1 MRTCLLLF
9 ERCCM
14 KLKSTLLS
22 LAVAVA
28 FTMPIDAAQYTVPDG
43 QPPVPGA
50 DASIPDTAY
59 QNYRYGEALNA
70 NASAIILARKH
81 IYEMLD
87 KQVEENKRSVEQ
99 AERWK
104 KAHDKSMDIS
114 SHESTVILLH
124 EGDHRAKMTVP
135 IVVTGSFYKDAHQKN
150 EVSSF
155 AVESSVIAGLVS
167 SSESFV
173 DDAVYKSA
181 KQKGTFNYPGITKGN
196 WSITDKYLSENTP
209 LMMAAVTFDKQPNHN
224 YVAVLGQINHPIT
237 TKVERTMA
245 NFVIPSLQP
254 IDDVDRTS
262 DAVTWGNVTYRL
274 PKGMQLQS
282 EMKEG
287 PHAEGRVYEGSDMR
301 LVVTRGPIQRK
312 DHPMVAYPKRVFNDI
327 IYRSSKLL
335 LQNVPIQSA
344 MVLNNGVPTYIMDQY
359 NPGKLSR
366 ILHLIQD
373 DEYSYVMV
381 LSYKDGKTKY
391 NHLKLRNM
399 MEYLEF
405 KNANQLRSKIEK
417 KTKK

>member
-1 MRTCLLLF
+1 
-9 ERCCM
+9 M
-14 KLKSTLLS
+14 KLKSILLS
-22 LAVAVA
+22 LAVTVA
-28 FTMPIDAAQYTVPDG
+28 FTMPIDAAQYTVPEG

-50 DASIPDTAY
+50 DSSIPDTAY

-87 KQVEENKRSVEQ
+87 KQVEENKRSVEN

-104 KAHDKSMDIS
+104 KSHDTYMDIS

-135 IVVTGSFYKDAHQKN
+135 IVVTRSFYKEAHKKN
-150 EVSSF
+150 EASSF
-155 AVESSVIAGLVS
+155 AAESSVVAGLVS

-173 DDAVYKSA
+173 DDGAYKSA
-181 KQKGTFNYPGITKGN
+181 KQKGAFNYPGITKGY
-196 WSITDKYLSENTP
+196 WSVTDTYSSDNTP

-224 YVAVLGQINHPIT
+224 YVAVLGHKNHPIT
-237 TKVERTMA
+237 NQLERAMA

-274 PKGMQLQS
+274 PKGLKLKSETNNGPSLQ
-282 EMKEG
+282 
-287 PHAEGRVYEGSDMR
+287 GRVYVGPGMD
-301 LVVTRGPIQRK
+301 LVVTRGPVTSK
-312 DHPMVAYPKRVFNDI
+312 SNPMLTYPNRILKNFIHNP
-327 IYRSSKLL
+327 STLL

-344 MVLNNGVPTYIMDQY
+344 MILNNGVPTYLIDQY
-359 NPGKLSR
+359 NPGKQSR
-366 ILHLIQD
+366 IFHLIQD
-373 DEYSYVMV
+373 DEYDYFMV
-381 LSYKDGKTKY
+381 LSYNDEKAKY
-391 NHLKLRNM
+391 NHMELRNM
-399 MEYLEF
+399 MEYLDF
-405 KNANQLRSKIEK
+405 KNAKELRSKTEI

>member
-1 MRTCLLLF
+1 
-9 ERCCM
+9 M

-28 FTMPIDAAQYTVPDG
+28 FTMPIDAAQYTVPEG

-50 DASIPDTAY
+50 DASIPDAAY
-59 QNYRYGEALNA
+59 QNYRFGEALNA

-135 IVVTGSFYKDAHQKN
+135 IAVTGSFYKDAHQKN

-155 AVESSVIAGLVS
+155 AIESSVIAGLVS

-181 KQKGTFNYPGITKGN
+181 KQKGAFNYPGIMKGN

-224 YVAVLGQINHPIT
+224 YVAVLGHINHPIT
-237 TKVERTMA
+237 TKVESTMA

-287 PHAEGRVYEGSDMR
+287 PHTEGRIYEGPDMR

-344 MVLNNGVPTYIMDQY
+344 MVLNNGIPTYIMDQY

-399 MEYLEF
+399 MEYLDF

-417 KTKK
+417 KLKK

>member
-1 MRTCLLLF
+1 
-9 ERCCM
+9 M

-28 FTMPIDAAQYTVPDG
+28 FTMPIDAAQYTVPEG

-70 NASAIILARKH
+70 NASTIILARKH

-87 KQVEENKRSVEQ
+87 KQVKENKRSAEN

-104 KAHDKSMDIS
+104 KSHDTYMDIS

-135 IVVTGSFYKDAHQKN
+135 IVVTRSFYKEAHKKN
-150 EVSSF
+150 EASSF
-155 AVESSVIAGLVS
+155 AAESSVVAGLVS

-173 DDAVYKSA
+173 DDGAYKSA
-181 KQKGTFNYPGITKGN
+181 KQKGAFNYPGITKGY
-196 WSITDKYLSENTP
+196 WSVTDTYSSDNTP

-224 YVAVLGQINHPIT
+224 YVAVLGHKNHPIT
-237 TKVERTMA
+237 NQLERAMA

-274 PKGMQLQS
+274 PKGLKLKSETNNGPSLQ
-282 EMKEG
+282 
-287 PHAEGRVYEGSDMR
+287 GRVYVGPGMD
-301 LVVTRGPIQRK
+301 LVVTRGPVTSK
-312 DHPMVAYPKRVFNDI
+312 SNPMLTYPNRILKNFIHNP
-327 IYRSSKLL
+327 STLL

-344 MVLNNGVPTYIMDQY
+344 MILNNGVPTYLIDQY
-359 NPGKLSR
+359 NPGKQSR
-366 ILHLIQD
+366 IFHLIQD
-373 DEYSYVMV
+373 DEYDYFMV
-381 LSYKDGKTKY
+381 LSYNDEKAKY
-391 NHLKLRNM
+391 NHMELRNM
-399 MEYLEF
+399 IEYLDF
-405 KNANQLRSKIEK
+405 KNAKELRSKTEI

>member
-1 MRTCLLLF
+1 
-9 ERCCM
+9 M

-28 FTMPIDAAQYTVPDG
+28 FTMPIDAAQYTVPEG

-50 DASIPDTAY
+50 DSSIPDTAY

-70 NASAIILARKH
+70 NASTIILARKH

-87 KQVEENKRSVEQ
+87 KQVKENKRSAEN

-104 KAHDKSMDIS
+104 KSHDTYMDIS

-135 IVVTGSFYKDAHQKN
+135 IVVTRSFYKEAHKKN
-150 EVSSF
+150 EASSF
-155 AVESSVIAGLVS
+155 AAESSVVAGLVS

-173 DDAVYKSA
+173 DDGAYKSA
-181 KQKGTFNYPGITKGN
+181 KQKGAFNYPGITKGY
-196 WSITDKYLSENTP
+196 WSVTDTYSSDNTP

-224 YVAVLGQINHPIT
+224 YVAVLGHKNHPIT
-237 TKVERTMA
+237 NQLERAMA

-274 PKGMQLQS
+274 PKGLKLKSETNNGPSLQGCVYV
-282 EMKEG
+282 G
-287 PHAEGRVYEGSDMR
+287 PGMD
-301 LVVTRGPIQRK
+301 LVVTRGPVTSK
-312 DHPMVAYPKRVFNDI
+312 SNPMLTYPNRILKNFIHNP
-327 IYRSSKLL
+327 STLL

-344 MVLNNGVPTYIMDQY
+344 MILNNGVPTYLIDQY
-359 NPGKLSR
+359 NPGKQSR
-366 ILHLIQD
+366 IFHLIQD
-373 DEYSYVMV
+373 DEYDYFMV
-381 LSYKDGKTKY
+381 LSYNDEKAKY
-391 NHLKLRNM
+391 NHMELRNM
-399 MEYLEF
+399 IEYLDF
-405 KNANQLRSKIEK
+405 KNAKELRSKTEI

>member
-1 MRTCLLLF
+1 
-9 ERCCM
+9 M

-28 FTMPIDAAQYTVPDG
+28 FTMPIDAAQYTVPEG

-50 DASIPDTAY
+50 DSSIPDTAY

-70 NASAIILARKH
+70 NASTIILARKH

-87 KQVEENKRSVEQ
+87 KQVKENKRSAEN

-104 KAHDKSMDIS
+104 KSHDTYMDIS

-135 IVVTGSFYKDAHQKN
+135 IVVTRSFYKEAHKKN
-150 EVSSF
+150 EASSF
-155 AVESSVIAGLVS
+155 AAESSVVAGLVS

-173 DDAVYKSA
+173 DDGAYKSA
-181 KQKGTFNYPGITKGN
+181 KQKGAFNYPGITKGY
-196 WSITDKYLSENTP
+196 WSVTDTYSSDNTP

-224 YVAVLGQINHPIT
+224 YVAVLGHKNHPIT
-237 TKVERTMA
+237 NQLERAMA

-262 DAVTWGNVTYRL
+262 DAVTWGNITYRL

-287 PHAEGRVYEGSDMR
+287 PHVEGRVYEGPDMR

-312 DHPMVAYPKRVFNDI
+312 DHPMVAYPKRVFNDL

-399 MEYLEF
+399 MEYLDF

-417 KTKK
+417 KLKK

>member
-1 MRTCLLLF
+1 
-9 ERCCM
+9 M

-28 FTMPIDAAQYTVPDG
+28 FTMPIDAAQYTVPEG

-50 DASIPDTAY
+50 DSSIPDTAY

-70 NASAIILARKH
+70 NASTIVLARKH

-87 KQVEENKRSVEQ
+87 KQVKENKRSAEN

-104 KAHDKSMDIS
+104 KSHDTYMDIS

-135 IVVTGSFYKDAHQKN
+135 IVVTRSFYKEAHKKN
-150 EVSSF
+150 EASSF
-155 AVESSVIAGLVS
+155 AAESSVVAGLVS

-173 DDAVYKSA
+173 DDGAYKSA
-181 KQKGTFNYPGITKGN
+181 KQKGAFNYPGITKGY
-196 WSITDKYLSENTP
+196 WSVTDTYSSDNTP

-224 YVAVLGQINHPIT
+224 YVAVLGHKNHPIT
-237 TKVERTMA
+237 NQLERAMA

-274 PKGMQLQS
+274 PKGLKLKSETNNGPSLQ
-282 EMKEG
+282 
-287 PHAEGRVYEGSDMR
+287 GRVYVGPGMD
-301 LVVTRGPIQRK
+301 LVVTRGPVTSK
-312 DHPMVAYPKRVFNDI
+312 SNPMLTYPNRILKNFIHNP
-327 IYRSSKLL
+327 STLL

-344 MVLNNGVPTYIMDQY
+344 MILNNGVPTYLIDQY
-359 NPGKLSR
+359 NPGKQSR
-366 ILHLIQD
+366 IFHLIQD
-373 DEYSYVMV
+373 DEYDYFMV
-381 LSYKDGKTKY
+381 LSYNDEKAKY
-391 NHLKLRNM
+391 NHMELRNM
-399 MEYLEF
+399 MEYLDF
-405 KNANQLRSKIEK
+405 KNAKELRSKTEI

>member
-1 MRTCLLLF
+1 
-9 ERCCM
+9 M

-28 FTMPIDAAQYTVPDG
+28 FTMPIDAAQYTVPEG

-50 DASIPDTAY
+50 DASIPDNAY
-59 QNYRYGEALNA
+59 QNYRYDTALNA
-70 NASAIILARKH
+70 NASTIILARKK

-87 KQVEENKRSVEQ
+87 KQVQEKKRSIEN

-104 KAHDKSMDIS
+104 KSHDTYMDIS
-114 SHESTVILLH
+114 SHESTVILIH
-124 EGDHRAKMTVP
+124 KGEHQAKMTVP
-135 IVVTGSFYKDAHQKN
+135 IVVTRSFYKEDHKKN

-155 AVESSVIAGLVS
+155 AAESSVVAGLVS

-173 DDAVYKSA
+173 DDAAYKSA
-181 KQKGTFNYPGITKGN
+181 KQKGAFNYPGITKGY
-196 WSITDKYLSENTP
+196 WSVTDTYSSENTP

-224 YVAVLGQINHPIT
+224 YVAALGHINHPIT
-237 TKVERTMA
+237 TKVESTMA

-287 PHAEGRVYEGSDMR
+287 PHTEGRIYEGPEMR

-312 DHPMVAYPKRVFNDI
+312 DHPMVAYPKRVFKDL

-359 NPGKLSR
+359 NSGKLSR
-366 ILHLIQD
+366 ILHLVQD

-399 MEYLEF
+399 MEYLDF

-417 KTKK
+417 KLKK

>member
-1 MRTCLLLF
+1 
-9 ERCCM
+9 M

-28 FTMPIDAAQYTVPDG
+28 FTMPIDAAQYTVPEG

-50 DASIPDTAY
+50 DSSIPDNAY

-70 NASAIILARKH
+70 NASTIILARKH

-87 KQVEENKRSVEQ
+87 KQVKENKRSAEN

-104 KAHDKSMDIS
+104 KSHDTYMDIS

-135 IVVTGSFYKDAHQKN
+135 IVVTRSFYKEAHKKN
-150 EVSSF
+150 EASSF
-155 AVESSVIAGLVS
+155 AAESSVVAGLVS

-173 DDAVYKSA
+173 DDGAYKSA
-181 KQKGTFNYPGITKGN
+181 KQKGAFNYPGITKGY
-196 WSITDKYLSENTP
+196 WSVTDTYSSDNTP

-224 YVAVLGQINHPIT
+224 YVAVLGHKNHPIT
-237 TKVERTMA
+237 NQLERAMA

-274 PKGMQLQS
+274 PKGLKLKSETNNGPSLQ
-282 EMKEG
+282 
-287 PHAEGRVYEGSDMR
+287 GRVYVGPGMD
-301 LVVTRGPIQRK
+301 LVVTRGPVTSK
-312 DHPMVAYPKRVFNDI
+312 SNPMLTYPNRILKNFIHNP
-327 IYRSSKLL
+327 STLL

-344 MVLNNGVPTYIMDQY
+344 MILNNGVPTYLIDQY
-359 NPGKLSR
+359 NPGKQSR
-366 ILHLIQD
+366 IFHLIQD
-373 DEYSYVMV
+373 DEYDYFMV
-381 LSYKDGKTKY
+381 LSYNDEKAKY
-391 NHLKLRNM
+391 NHMELRNM
-399 MEYLEF
+399 MEYLDF
-405 KNANQLRSKIEK
+405 KNAKELRSKTEI

>member
-1 MRTCLLLF
+1 
-9 ERCCM
+9 M

-28 FTMPIDAAQYTVPDG
+28 FTMPIDAAQYTVPEG

-50 DASIPDTAY
+50 DVSIPDNAY

-87 KQVEENKRSVEQ
+87 KQVEENKRSIEE

-124 EGDHRAKMTVP
+124 EGEHRAKMTVP
-135 IVVTGSFYKDAHQKN
+135 ISVTGSFYKESHKKDGIA
-150 EVSSF
+150 SF
-155 AVESSVIAGLVS
+155 AGENSAITGLVS
-167 SSESFV
+167 FSESFV
-173 DDAVYKSA
+173 DDAAYKSA
-181 KQKGTFNYPGITKGN
+181 KQKGAFNYPGITKGY
-196 WSITDKYLSENTP
+196 WSITDKYYGENTP
-209 LMMAAVTFDKQPNHN
+209 LMLAAVTFDKQPNHN
-224 YVAVLGQINHPIT
+224 YVAALGHINHPIT
-237 TKVERTMA
+237 TKVESTMA

-287 PHAEGRVYEGSDMR
+287 PHAEGRVYEGPSMI
-301 LVVTRGPIQRK
+301 LVVTRAPITSK
-312 DHPMVAYPKRVFNDI
+312 DNPMVAYPKRVFKHFI
-327 IYRSSKLL
+327 HKPSKLL

-366 ILHLIQD
+366 IFHFIQD
-373 DEYSYVMV
+373 DQYEYFIILDYTDKKV
-381 LSYKDGKTKY
+381 KY
-391 NHLKLRNM
+391 NHLELRNM
-399 MEYLEF
+399 MEYLDF
-405 KNANQLRSKIEK
+405 KNAKELRSKIEK
-417 KTKK
+417 KIKK

>member
-1 MRTCLLLF
+1 
-9 ERCCM
+9 M

-28 FTMPIDAAQYTVPDG
+28 FTMPIDAAQYTVPEG

-50 DASIPDTAY
+50 DSSIPDTAY

-70 NASAIILARKH
+70 NASTIILARKH

-87 KQVEENKRSVEQ
+87 KQVKENKRSAEN

-104 KAHDKSMDIS
+104 KSHDTYMDIS

-135 IVVTGSFYKDAHQKN
+135 IVVTRSFYKEAHKKN
-150 EVSSF
+150 EASSF
-155 AVESSVIAGLVS
+155 AAESSVVAGLVS

-173 DDAVYKSA
+173 DDGAYKSA
-181 KQKGTFNYPGITKGN
+181 KQKGAFNYPGITKGY
-196 WSITDKYLSENTP
+196 WSVTDTYSSDNTP

-224 YVAVLGQINHPIT
+224 YVAVLGHKNHPIT
-237 TKVERTMA
+237 NQLERAMA

-262 DAVTWGNVTYRL
+262 DAITWGNVTYRL
-274 PKGMQLQS
+274 PKGLKLKSETNNGPSLQ
-282 EMKEG
+282 
-287 PHAEGRVYEGSDMR
+287 GRVYVGPGMD
-301 LVVTRGPIQRK
+301 LVVTRGPVTSK
-312 DHPMVAYPKRVFNDI
+312 SNPMLTYPNRILKNFIHNP
-327 IYRSSKLL
+327 STLL

-344 MVLNNGVPTYIMDQY
+344 MILNNGVPTYLIDQY
-359 NPGKLSR
+359 NPGKQSR
-366 ILHLIQD
+366 IFHLIQD
-373 DEYSYVMV
+373 DEYDYFMV
-381 LSYKDGKTKY
+381 LSYNDEKAKY
-391 NHLKLRNM
+391 NHMELRNM
-399 MEYLEF
+399 MEYLDF
-405 KNANQLRSKIEK
+405 KNAKELRSKTEI

>member
-1 MRTCLLLF
+1 
-9 ERCCM
+9 M

-28 FTMPIDAAQYTVPDG
+28 FTIPIDAAQYTVPEG

-50 DASIPDTAY
+50 DSSIPDNAY

-70 NASAIILARKH
+70 NASTIILARKH

-87 KQVEENKRSVEQ
+87 KQVKENKRSAEN

-104 KAHDKSMDIS
+104 KSHDTYMDIS

-135 IVVTGSFYKDAHQKN
+135 IVVTRSFYKEAHKKN
-150 EVSSF
+150 EASSF
-155 AVESSVIAGLVS
+155 AAESSVVAGLVS

-173 DDAVYKSA
+173 DDGAYKSA
-181 KQKGTFNYPGITKGN
+181 KQKGAFNYPGITKGY
-196 WSITDKYLSENTP
+196 WSVTDTYSSDNTP

-224 YVAVLGQINHPIT
+224 YVAVLGHKNHPIT
-237 TKVERTMA
+237 NQLERAMA

-274 PKGMQLQS
+274 PKGLKLKSETNNGPSLQ
-282 EMKEG
+282 
-287 PHAEGRVYEGSDMR
+287 GRVYVGPGMD
-301 LVVTRGPIQRK
+301 LVVTRGPVTSK
-312 DHPMVAYPKRVFNDI
+312 SNPMLTYPNRILKNFIHNP
-327 IYRSSKLL
+327 STLL

-344 MVLNNGVPTYIMDQY
+344 MILNNGVPTYLIDQY
-359 NPGKLSR
+359 NPGKQSR
-366 ILHLIQD
+366 IFHLIQD
-373 DEYSYVMV
+373 DEYDYFMV
-381 LSYKDGKTKY
+381 LSYNDEKAKY
-391 NHLKLRNM
+391 NHMELRNM
-399 MEYLEF
+399 MEYLDF
-405 KNANQLRSKIEK
+405 KNAKELRSKTEI

>member
-1 MRTCLLLF
+1 
-9 ERCCM
+9 M

-28 FTMPIDAAQYTVPDG
+28 FTMPIDAAQYTVPEG

-87 KQVEENKRSVEQ
+87 KQVEENKRSVEN

-104 KAHDKSMDIS
+104 KSHDTYMDIS
-114 SHESTVILLH
+114 SHESTVILIH
-124 EGDHRAKMTVP
+124 EGEHQAKITVP
-135 IVVTGSFYKDAHQKN
+135 IVVTAGMYGISNDKK
-150 EVSSF
+150 EISSIVF
-155 AVESSVIAGLVS
+155 ESSALAAFIS
-167 SSESFV
+167 SNKRLV
-173 DDAVYKSA
+173 DDPHYKSA
-181 KQKGTFNYPGITKGN
+181 KQKGSFNYPGITKGY
-196 WSITDKYLSENTP
+196 WAITDTYYDNNTP
-209 LMMAAVTFDKQPNHN
+209 FMLVAVTFDKQPNHD
-224 YVAVLGQINHPIT
+224 YGVAIGNINHPIT
-237 TKVERTMA
+237 KNLERTMA
-245 NFVIPSLQP
+245 NFVIPSIQP
-254 IDDVDRTS
+254 LDNLDQMS
-262 DAVTWGNVTYRL
+262 EAVTWGNVTYRL
-274 PKGMQLQS
+274 PKGLKLKSETNNGPSLQ
-282 EMKEG
+282 
-287 PHAEGRVYEGSDMR
+287 GRVYVGPGMD
-301 LVVTRGPIQRK
+301 LVVTRGPVTSK
-312 DHPMVAYPKRVFNDI
+312 DNPMLAYPNRVLKNFI
-327 IYRSSKLL
+327 HKSSTLL

-391 NHLKLRNM
+391 NHLELRNM
-399 MEYLEF
+399 MEYLDF
-405 KNANQLRSKIEK
+405 KNANQLRIKIEK
-417 KTKK
+417 KLKK

>member
-1 MRTCLLLF
+1 
-9 ERCCM
+9 M

-50 DASIPDTAY
+50 DSSIPDTAY

-70 NASAIILARKH
+70 NASTIILARKH

-87 KQVEENKRSVEQ
+87 KQVKENKRSAEN

-104 KAHDKSMDIS
+104 KSHDTYMDIS

-135 IVVTGSFYKDAHQKN
+135 IVVTRSFYKEAHKKN
-150 EVSSF
+150 EASSF
-155 AVESSVIAGLVS
+155 AAESSVVAGLVS

-173 DDAVYKSA
+173 DDGAYKSA
-181 KQKGTFNYPGITKGN
+181 KQKGAFNYPGITKGY
-196 WSITDKYLSENTP
+196 WSVTDTYSSDNTP

-224 YVAVLGQINHPIT
+224 YLAVLGHKNHPIT
-237 TKVERTMA
+237 NQLERAMA

-274 PKGMQLQS
+274 PKGLKLKSETNNGPSLQ
-282 EMKEG
+282 
-287 PHAEGRVYEGSDMR
+287 GRVYVGPGMD
-301 LVVTRGPIQRK
+301 LVVTRGPVTSK
-312 DHPMVAYPKRVFNDI
+312 SNPMLTYPNRILKNFIHNP
-327 IYRSSKLL
+327 STLL

-344 MVLNNGVPTYIMDQY
+344 MILNNGVPTYLIDQY
-359 NPGKLSR
+359 NPGKQSR
-366 ILHLIQD
+366 IFHLIQD
-373 DEYSYVMV
+373 DEYDYFMV
-381 LSYKDGKTKY
+381 LSYNDEKAKY
-391 NHLKLRNM
+391 NHMELRNM
-399 MEYLEF
+399 MEYLDF
-405 KNANQLRSKIEK
+405 KNAKELRSKTEI

>member
-1 MRTCLLLF
+1 M
-9 ERCCM
+9 
-14 KLKSTLLS
+14 S

-28 FTMPIDAAQYTVPDG
+28 FTMPIDAAQYTVPEG

-135 IVVTGSFYKDAHQKN
+135 IVVTRSFYKEDHKKN

-155 AVESSVIAGLVS
+155 AAESSVVAGLVS

-181 KQKGTFNYPGITKGN
+181 KQKGAFNYPGITKGN
-196 WSITDKYLSENTP
+196 WSITDKYFSENTP

-224 YVAVLGQINHPIT
+224 YVAVLGHINHPIT
-237 TKVERTMA
+237 TKVESTMA

-262 DAVTWGNVTYRL
+262 DAVTWGNITYRL

-287 PHAEGRVYEGSDMR
+287 PHVEGRVYEGPDMR

-312 DHPMVAYPKRVFNDI
+312 DHPMVAYPKRVFNDL

-399 MEYLEF
+399 MEYLDF

-417 KTKK
+417 KLKK

>member
-1 MRTCLLLF
+1 
-9 ERCCM
+9 M

-28 FTMPIDAAQYTVPDG
+28 FTMPIDAAQYTVPEG

-50 DASIPDTAY
+50 DASIPNTAY
-59 QNYRYGEALNA
+59 QNYRFGEALNT

-135 IVVTGSFYKDAHQKN
+135 IVVTRSFYKEAHKKN
-150 EVSSF
+150 EASSF
-155 AVESSVIAGLVS
+155 AAESSVVAGLVS

-173 DDAVYKSA
+173 DDGAYKSA
-181 KQKGTFNYPGITKGN
+181 KQKGAFNYPGITKGY
-196 WSITDKYLSENTP
+196 WSVTDTYSSDNTP

-224 YVAVLGQINHPIT
+224 YVAVLGHKNHPIT
-237 TKVERTMA
+237 NQLERAMA

-262 DAVTWGNVTYRL
+262 DAVTWGDVTYRL

-287 PHAEGRVYEGSDMR
+287 PHAEGRVYEGPDMR

-391 NHLKLRNM
+391 NHLKLRNT
-399 MEYLEF
+399 MEYLDF

-417 KTKK
+417 KLKK

>member
-1 MRTCLLLF
+1 
-9 ERCCM
+9 M
-14 KLKSTLLS
+14 KLKSTLLG
-22 LAVAVA
+22 LVVALA
-28 FTMPIDAAQYTVPDG
+28 FTMPIDAVQYTVPEG

-59 QNYRYGEALNA
+59 QNYRYGEAFNA

-87 KQVEENKRSVEQ
+87 KQVQENKRSIEN

-114 SHESTVILLH
+114 AHESTVILLH

-155 AVESSVIAGLVS
+155 AVEGSVITGLVS

-173 DDAVYKSA
+173 DDTVYKSA
-181 KQKGTFNYPGITKGN
+181 KQKGAFNYPGITKGN
-196 WSITDKYLSENTP
+196 WSITDKYFSENTP
-209 LMMAAVTFDKQPNHN
+209 LMMAAVSFDKQPNHN
-224 YVAVLGQINHPIT
+224 YVAVLGHINHPIT
-237 TKVERTMA
+237 TKVESTMA

-274 PKGMQLQS
+274 PKGLKLKSETNNGPSLQ
-282 EMKEG
+282 
-287 PHAEGRVYEGSDMR
+287 GRVYVGPGMD
-301 LVVTRGPIQRK
+301 LVVTRGPVTSK
-312 DHPMVAYPKRVFNDI
+312 SNPMLTYPNRILKNFIHNP
-327 IYRSSKLL
+327 STLL

-344 MVLNNGVPTYIMDQY
+344 MILNNGVPTYLIDQY
-359 NPGKLSR
+359 NPGKQSR
-366 ILHLIQD
+366 IFHLIQD
-373 DEYSYVMV
+373 DEYDYFMV
-381 LSYKDGKTKY
+381 LSYNDEKAKY
-391 NHLKLRNM
+391 NHMELRNM
-399 MEYLEF
+399 MEYLDF
-405 KNANQLRSKIEK
+405 KNAKELRSKTEI

>member
-1 MRTCLLLF
+1 
-9 ERCCM
+9 M

-28 FTMPIDAAQYTVPDG
+28 FTMPIDAAQYTVPEG

-50 DASIPDTAY
+50 DSSIPDTAY

-70 NASAIILARKH
+70 NASTIILARKH

-87 KQVEENKRSVEQ
+87 KQVKENKRSAEN

-104 KAHDKSMDIS
+104 KSHDTYMDIS

-135 IVVTGSFYKDAHQKN
+135 IVVTRSFYKEAHKKN
-150 EVSSF
+150 EASSF
-155 AVESSVIAGLVS
+155 AAESSVVAGLVS

-173 DDAVYKSA
+173 DDGAYKSA
-181 KQKGTFNYPGITKGN
+181 KQKGAFNYPGITKGY
-196 WSITDKYLSENTP
+196 WSVTDTYSSDNTP

-224 YVAVLGQINHPIT
+224 YVAVLGHKNHPIT
-237 TKVERTMA
+237 NQLERAMA

-274 PKGMQLQS
+274 PKGLKLKSETNNGPSLQ
-282 EMKEG
+282 
-287 PHAEGRVYEGSDMR
+287 GRVYVGPGMD
-301 LVVTRGPIQRK
+301 LVVTRGPVTSK
-312 DHPMVAYPKRVFNDI
+312 SNPMLTYPNRILKNFI
-327 IYRSSKLL
+327 HKPSTLL
-335 LQNVPIQSA
+335 LQNVPIQFA
-344 MVLNNGVPTYIMDQY
+344 MILNNGVPTYLIDQY
-359 NPGKLSR
+359 NPGKQSR
-366 ILHLIQD
+366 IFHLIQD
-373 DEYSYVMV
+373 DEYDYFML
-381 LSYKDGKTKY
+381 LSYNDEKAKY
-391 NHLKLRNM
+391 NHLELRNM
-399 MEYLEF
+399 MEYLDF
-405 KNANQLRSKIEK
+405 KNAKELRSKTEI

>member
-1 MRTCLLLF
+1 
-9 ERCCM
+9 M

-28 FTMPIDAAQYTVPDG
+28 FTMPIDAARYTVPEG

-87 KQVEENKRSVEQ
+87 KQVEENKRSIEE

-124 EGDHRAKMTVP
+124 EGDHQAKMTVP
-135 IVVTGSFYKDAHQKN
+135 IVVTRSFYKEAHKKN

-155 AVESSVIAGLVS
+155 AAESSVVAGLVS

-173 DDAVYKSA
+173 DDAAYKSA
-181 KQKGTFNYPGITKGN
+181 KQKGAFNYPGITKGY
-196 WSITDKYLSENTP
+196 WSVTDTYSSENTP

-224 YVAVLGQINHPIT
+224 YMAILGHKNHPIT
-237 TKVERTMA
+237 DKIERTMA

-287 PHAEGRVYEGSDMR
+287 PHAEGRVYEGPEMR

-312 DHPMVAYPKRVFNDI
+312 DHPMVAYPKRVFKDL

-344 MVLNNGVPTYIMDQY
+344 MVLNNGIPTYIMDQY
-359 NPGKLSR
+359 KPGKLSR

-381 LSYKDGKTKY
+381 LTYKDDKAKY
-391 NHLKLRNM
+391 KHIELRNM
-399 MEYLEF
+399 MEYLDF
-405 KNANQLRSKIEK
+405 KNANELRSKIEK
-417 KTKK
+417 KLKK

>member
-1 MRTCLLLF
+1 
-9 ERCCM
+9 M

-50 DASIPDTAY
+50 DSSIPDTAY

-70 NASAIILARKH
+70 NASTIILARKH

-87 KQVEENKRSVEQ
+87 KQVKENKRSAEN

-104 KAHDKSMDIS
+104 KSHDTYMDIS

-135 IVVTGSFYKDAHQKN
+135 IVVTRSFYKEAHKKN
-150 EVSSF
+150 EASSF
-155 AVESSVIAGLVS
+155 AAESSVVAGLVS

-173 DDAVYKSA
+173 DDGAYKSA
-181 KQKGTFNYPGITKGN
+181 KQKGAFNYPGITKGY
-196 WSITDKYLSENTP
+196 WSVTDTYSSDNTP

-224 YVAVLGQINHPIT
+224 YVAVLGHKNHPIT
-237 TKVERTMA
+237 NQLERAMA

-274 PKGMQLQS
+274 PKGLKLKLETNNGPSLQ
-282 EMKEG
+282 
-287 PHAEGRVYEGSDMR
+287 GRVYVGPGMD
-301 LVVTRGPIQRK
+301 LVVTRGPVTSK
-312 DHPMVAYPKRVFNDI
+312 SNPMLTYPNRILKNFIHNP
-327 IYRSSKLL
+327 STLL

-344 MVLNNGVPTYIMDQY
+344 MILNNGVPTYLIDQY
-359 NPGKLSR
+359 NPGKQSR
-366 ILHLIQD
+366 IFHLIQD
-373 DEYSYVMV
+373 DEYDYFMV
-381 LSYKDGKTKY
+381 LSYNDEKAKY
-391 NHLKLRNM
+391 NHMELRNM
-399 MEYLEF
+399 MEYLDF
-405 KNANQLRSKIEK
+405 KNAKELRSKTEI

>member
-1 MRTCLLLF
+1 
-9 ERCCM
+9 M
-14 KLKSTLLS
+14 KLKSTLLG
-22 LAVAVA
+22 LAIALA
-28 FTMPIDAAQYTVPDG
+28 FTMPIDAAQYTVPEG

-87 KQVEENKRSVEQ
+87 KQVEENKRSVEN

-104 KAHDKSMDIS
+104 KSHDTYMDIS
-114 SHESTVILLH
+114 SHESTVILIH
-124 EGDHRAKMTVP
+124 EGEHQAKITVP
-135 IVVTGSFYKDAHQKN
+135 IVVTAGMYGISNDKK
-150 EVSSF
+150 EISSIVF
-155 AVESSVIAGLVS
+155 ESSALAAFIS
-167 SSESFV
+167 SNKRLV
-173 DDAVYKSA
+173 DDPHYKSA
-181 KQKGTFNYPGITKGN
+181 KQKGSFNYPGITKGY
-196 WSITDKYLSENTP
+196 WAITDTYYDNNTP
-209 LMMAAVTFDKQPNHN
+209 FMLVAVTFDKQPNHD
-224 YVAVLGQINHPIT
+224 YGVAIGNINHPIT
-237 TKVERTMA
+237 KNLERTMA
-245 NFVIPSLQP
+245 NFVIPSIQP
-254 IDDVDRTS
+254 LDNLDQMS
-262 DAVTWGNVTYRL
+262 EAVTWGNVTYRL
-274 PKGMQLQS
+274 PKGLKLKSETNNGPNLQ
-282 EMKEG
+282 
-287 PHAEGRVYEGSDMR
+287 GRVYVGPGMD
-301 LVVTRGPIQRK
+301 LVVTRGPVTSK
-312 DHPMVAYPKRVFNDI
+312 DNPMLAYPNRVLKNFI
-327 IYRSSKLL
+327 HKSSTLL

-399 MEYLEF
+399 MEYLDF

-417 KTKK
+417 KLKK

>member
-1 MRTCLLLF
+1 
-9 ERCCM
+9 M
-14 KLKSTLLS
+14 KLKSILLS

-50 DASIPDTAY
+50 DSSIPDTAY

-70 NASAIILARKH
+70 NASTIILARKH

-87 KQVEENKRSVEQ
+87 KQVKENKRSAEN

-104 KAHDKSMDIS
+104 KSHDTYMDIS

-135 IVVTGSFYKDAHQKN
+135 IVVTRSFYKEAHKKN
-150 EVSSF
+150 EASSF
-155 AVESSVIAGLVS
+155 AAESSVVAGLVS

-173 DDAVYKSA
+173 DDGAYKSA
-181 KQKGTFNYPGITKGN
+181 KQKGAFNYPGITKGY
-196 WSITDKYLSENTP
+196 WSVTDTYSSDNTP

-224 YVAVLGQINHPIT
+224 QVAVLGHKNHPIT
-237 TKVERTMA
+237 NQLERAMA

-274 PKGMQLQS
+274 PKGLKLKSETNNGPSLQ
-282 EMKEG
+282 
-287 PHAEGRVYEGSDMR
+287 GRVYVGPGMD
-301 LVVTRGPIQRK
+301 LVVTRGPVTSK
-312 DHPMVAYPKRVFNDI
+312 SNPMLTYPNRILKNFIHNP
-327 IYRSSKLL
+327 STLL

-344 MVLNNGVPTYIMDQY
+344 MILNNGVPTYLIDQY
-359 NPGKLSR
+359 NPGKQSR
-366 ILHLIQD
+366 IFHLIQD
-373 DEYSYVMV
+373 DEYDYFMV
-381 LSYKDGKTKY
+381 LSYNDEKAKY
-391 NHLKLRNM
+391 NHMELRNM
-399 MEYLEF
+399 MEYLDF
-405 KNANQLRSKIEK
+405 KNAKELRSKTEI

>member
-1 MRTCLLLF
+1 
-9 ERCCM
+9 M

-50 DASIPDTAY
+50 DSSIPDTAY

-70 NASAIILARKH
+70 NASTIILARKH

-87 KQVEENKRSVEQ
+87 KQVKENKRSAEN

-104 KAHDKSMDIS
+104 KSHDTYMDIS

-135 IVVTGSFYKDAHQKN
+135 IVVTRSFYKEAHKKN
-150 EVSSF
+150 EASSF
-155 AVESSVIAGLVS
+155 AAESSVVAGLVS

-173 DDAVYKSA
+173 DDRAYKSA
-181 KQKGTFNYPGITKGN
+181 KQKGAFNYPGITKGY
-196 WSITDKYLSENTP
+196 WSVTDTYSSDNTP

-224 YVAVLGQINHPIT
+224 YVAVLGHKNHPIT
-237 TKVERTMA
+237 NQLERAMA

-274 PKGMQLQS
+274 PKGLKLKSETNNGPSLQ
-282 EMKEG
+282 
-287 PHAEGRVYEGSDMR
+287 GRVYVGPGMD
-301 LVVTRGPIQRK
+301 LVVTRGPVTSK
-312 DHPMVAYPKRVFNDI
+312 SNPMLTYPNRILKNFIHNP
-327 IYRSSKLL
+327 STLL

-344 MVLNNGVPTYIMDQY
+344 MILNNGVPTYLIDQY
-359 NPGKLSR
+359 NPGKQSR
-366 ILHLIQD
+366 IFHLIQD
-373 DEYSYVMV
+373 DEYDYFMV
-381 LSYKDGKTKY
+381 LSYNDEKAKY
-391 NHLKLRNM
+391 NHMELRNM
-399 MEYLEF
+399 MEYLDF
-405 KNANQLRSKIEK
+405 KNAKELRSKTEI

>member
-1 MRTCLLLF
+1 
-9 ERCCM
+9 M

-22 LAVAVA
+22 LAVTVA
-28 FTMPIDAAQYTVPDG
+28 FTMPIDAAQYTVPEG

-50 DASIPDTAY
+50 DTSIPDTAY

-87 KQVEENKRSVEQ
+87 KQVQENKRNVED

-124 EGDHRAKMTVP
+124 EGEHRAKMTVP
-135 IVVTGSFYKDAHQKN
+135 IGVTGSFYKDAHQKN
-150 EVSSF
+150 EISSF

-181 KQKGTFNYPGITKGN
+181 KQKGAFNYPGITKGN

-224 YVAVLGQINHPIT
+224 YVAVLGHINHPIT
-237 TKVERTMA
+237 TKVESTMA

-262 DAVTWGNVTYRL
+262 DAFTWG
-274 PKGMQLQS
+274 M
-282 EMKEG
+282 
-287 PHAEGRVYEGSDMR
+287 
-301 LVVTRGPIQRK
+301 
-312 DHPMVAYPKRVFNDI
+312 
-327 IYRSSKLL
+327 
-335 LQNVPIQSA
+335 
-344 MVLNNGVPTYIMDQY
+344 
-359 NPGKLSR
+359 
-366 ILHLIQD
+366 
-373 DEYSYVMV
+373 
-381 LSYKDGKTKY
+381 
-391 NHLKLRNM
+391 
-399 MEYLEF
+399 
-405 KNANQLRSKIEK
+405 
-417 KTKK
+417 

>member
-1 MRTCLLLF
+1 
-9 ERCCM
+9 M

-28 FTMPIDAAQYTVPDG
+28 FTMPIDAAQYTVPEG

-50 DASIPDTAY
+50 DSSIPDTAY

-70 NASAIILARKH
+70 NASTIILARKH

-87 KQVEENKRSVEQ
+87 KQVKENKRSAEN

-104 KAHDKSMDIS
+104 KSHDTYMDIS

-135 IVVTGSFYKDAHQKN
+135 IVVTRSFYKEAHKKN
-150 EVSSF
+150 EASSF
-155 AVESSVIAGLVS
+155 AAESSVVAGLVS

-173 DDAVYKSA
+173 DDGAYKSA
-181 KQKGTFNYPGITKGN
+181 KQKGAFNYPGITKGY
-196 WSITDKYLSENTP
+196 WSVTDTYSSDNTP

-224 YVAVLGQINHPIT
+224 YVAVLGHKNHPIT
-237 TKVERTMA
+237 NQLERAMA

-274 PKGMQLQS
+274 PKGLKLKSETNNGPSLQ
-282 EMKEG
+282 
-287 PHAEGRVYEGSDMR
+287 GRVYVGPGMD
-301 LVVTRGPIQRK
+301 LVVTRGPVTSK
-312 DHPMVAYPKRVFNDI
+312 SNPMLTYPNRILKNFIHNP
-327 IYRSSKLL
+327 STLL

-344 MVLNNGVPTYIMDQY
+344 MILNNGVPTYLIDQY
-359 NPGKLSR
+359 NPGKQSR
-366 ILHLIQD
+366 IFHLIQD
-373 DEYSYVMV
+373 DEYDYFMV
-381 LSYKDGKTKY
+381 LSYNDEKAKY
-391 NHLKLRNM
+391 NHMELRNM
-399 MEYLEF
+399 MEYLDF
-405 KNANQLRSKIEK
+405 KNAKELRSKTEIKIK
-417 KTKK
+417 K

>member
-1 MRTCLLLF
+1 
-9 ERCCM
+9 M

-28 FTMPIDAAQYTVPDG
+28 FTMPIDAAQYTVPEG

-50 DASIPDTAY
+50 DSSIPDTAY

-70 NASAIILARKH
+70 NASTIILARKH

-87 KQVEENKRSVEQ
+87 KQVKENKRSAEN

-104 KAHDKSMDIS
+104 KSHDTYMDIS

-155 AVESSVIAGLVS
+155 AIESSVIAGLVS

-181 KQKGTFNYPGITKGN
+181 KQKGAFNYPGITKGN

-224 YVAVLGQINHPIT
+224 YVAVLGHINHPIT
-237 TKVERTMA
+237 TKVESTMA

-274 PKGMQLQS
+274 PKGLKLKSETNNGPSLQ
-282 EMKEG
+282 
-287 PHAEGRVYEGSDMR
+287 GRVYVGPGMD
-301 LVVTRGPIQRK
+301 LVVTRGPVTSK
-312 DHPMVAYPKRVFNDI
+312 SNPMLTYPNRILKNFIHNP
-327 IYRSSKLL
+327 STLL

-344 MVLNNGVPTYIMDQY
+344 MILNNGVPTYLIDQY
-359 NPGKLSR
+359 NPGKQSR
-366 ILHLIQD
+366 IFHLIQD
-373 DEYSYVMV
+373 DEYDYFMV
-381 LSYKDGKTKY
+381 LSYNDEKAKY
-391 NHLKLRNM
+391 NHMELRNM
-399 MEYLEF
+399 MEYLDF
-405 KNANQLRSKIEK
+405 KNAKELRSKTEI

>member
-1 MRTCLLLF
+1 
-9 ERCCM
+9 M
-14 KLKSTLLS
+14 KLNSTLLS
-22 LAVAVA
+22 LAVVVA
-28 FTMPIDAAQYTVPDG
+28 FTMPIDAARYTVPEG

-87 KQVEENKRSVEQ
+87 KQVEENKRSIEE

-124 EGDHRAKMTVP
+124 EGEHRAKMTVP
-135 IVVTGSFYKDAHQKN
+135 IGVTGSFYKESHKKDRIA
-150 EVSSF
+150 SF
-155 AVESSVIAGLVS
+155 AGENSAITGLVS

-173 DDAVYKSA
+173 DDAAYKSA
-181 KQKGTFNYPGITKGN
+181 KQKGAFNYPGITKGY
-196 WSITDKYLSENTP
+196 WSITDKYYGENTP
-209 LMMAAVTFDKQPNHN
+209 LMLAAVTFDKQPKHN
-224 YVAVLGQINHPIT
+224 YVAALGHINHPIT
-237 TKVERTMA
+237 TKVESTMA

-287 PHAEGRVYEGSDMR
+287 PHAEGRVYVGPDMR

-312 DHPMVAYPKRVFNDI
+312 NHPMVAYSKRVFNDI

-344 MVLNNGVPTYIMDQY
+344 MVLNNGIPTYIMDQY
-359 NPGKLSR
+359 NLGKLSR

-381 LSYKDGKTKY
+381 LTYKDDKAKY
-391 NHLKLRNM
+391 KHIELRNM
-399 MEYLEF
+399 MEYLDF
-405 KNANQLRSKIEK
+405 KNANELRSKIEK
-417 KTKK
+417 KLKK

>member
-1 MRTCLLLF
+1 
-9 ERCCM
+9 M

-28 FTMPIDAAQYTVPDG
+28 FTMPIDAAQYTVPEG

-50 DASIPDTAY
+50 DSSIPDTAY

-70 NASAIILARKH
+70 NASTIILARKH

-87 KQVEENKRSVEQ
+87 KQVKENKRSAEN

-104 KAHDKSMDIS
+104 KSHDTYMDIS

-135 IVVTGSFYKDAHQKN
+135 IVVTRSFYKEAHKKN
-150 EVSSF
+150 EASSF
-155 AVESSVIAGLVS
+155 AAESSVVAGLVS

-173 DDAVYKSA
+173 DDGAYKSA
-181 KQKGTFNYPGITKGN
+181 KQKGAFNYPGITKGY
-196 WSITDKYLSENTP
+196 WSVTDTYSSDNTP

-224 YVAVLGQINHPIT
+224 YVAVLGHKNHPIT
-237 TKVERTMA
+237 NQLERAMA

-274 PKGMQLQS
+274 PKGLKLKSETNNGPSLQ
-282 EMKEG
+282 
-287 PHAEGRVYEGSDMR
+287 GRVYVGPGMD
-301 LVVTRGPIQRK
+301 LVVTRGPVTSK
-312 DHPMVAYPKRVFNDI
+312 SNPMLTYPNRILKNFIHNP
-327 IYRSSKLL
+327 STLL

-359 NPGKLSR
+359 NPSKLSR
-366 ILHLIQD
+366 IFHFIQD
-373 DEYSYVMV
+373 DQYEYFIILDYTDKKV
-381 LSYKDGKTKY
+381 KY
-391 NHLKLRNM
+391 NHLELRNM
-399 MEYLEF
+399 MEYLDF
-405 KNANQLRSKIEK
+405 KNAKELRSKIEK
-417 KTKK
+417 KIKK

>member
-1 MRTCLLLF
+1 
-9 ERCCM
+9 M

-22 LAVAVA
+22 LVLALA
-28 FTMPIDAAQYTVPDG
+28 FTMPIDAAQYTVPEG

-70 NASAIILARKH
+70 NASAIILVHKH

-87 KQVEENKRSVEQ
+87 KQVEENKRSIEE

-124 EGDHRAKMTVP
+124 EGEHRAKMTVP
-135 IVVTGSFYKDAHQKN
+135 IGVTGSFYKESHKKDGIA
-150 EVSSF
+150 SF
-155 AVESSVIAGLVS
+155 AGENSAITGLVS

-173 DDAVYKSA
+173 DDAAYKSA
-181 KQKGTFNYPGITKGN
+181 KQKGAFNYPGITKGY
-196 WSITDKYLSENTP
+196 WSITDKYYGENTP
-209 LMMAAVTFDKQPNHN
+209 LMLAAVTFDKQPNHN
-224 YVAVLGQINHPIT
+224 YVAVFGHINHPIT
-237 TKVERTMA
+237 NQVERAMA

-262 DAVTWGNVTYRL
+262 DAVTWGNITYRL

-287 PHAEGRVYEGSDMR
+287 PHAEGRVYVGPDMR

-327 IYRSSKLL
+327 LYRSSKLL

-344 MVLNNGVPTYIMDQY
+344 MVLNNGVPTYLMDQY
-359 NPGKLSR
+359 NQGKQSR
-366 ILHLIQD
+366 IYHLIQD
-373 DEYSYVMV
+373 DEYDYFML
-381 LSYKDGKTKY
+381 LSYNDEKAKY
-391 NHLKLRNM
+391 NHMELRNM
-399 MEYLEF
+399 MEYLDF
-405 KNANQLRSKIEK
+405 KNANELRSKIEK
-417 KTKK
+417 KLKK

>member
-1 MRTCLLLF
+1 
-9 ERCCM
+9 M

-28 FTMPIDAAQYTVPDG
+28 FTMPIDAAQYTVPEG

-70 NASAIILARKH
+70 NASTIILARKH

-87 KQVEENKRSVEQ
+87 KQVKENKRSAEN

-104 KAHDKSMDIS
+104 KSHDTYMDIS

-135 IVVTGSFYKDAHQKN
+135 IVVTRSFYKEAHKKN
-150 EVSSF
+150 EASSF
-155 AVESSVIAGLVS
+155 AAESSVVAGLVS

-173 DDAVYKSA
+173 DDGAYKSA
-181 KQKGTFNYPGITKGN
+181 KQKGAFNYPGITKGY
-196 WSITDKYLSENTP
+196 WSVTDTYSSDNTP

-224 YVAVLGQINHPIT
+224 YVAVLGHKNHPIT
-237 TKVERTMA
+237 NQLERAMA

-399 MEYLEF
+399 MEYLDF

-417 KTKK
+417 KLKK

>member
-1 MRTCLLLF
+1 
-9 ERCCM
+9 M

-28 FTMPIDAAQYTVPDG
+28 FTMPIDAAQYTVPEG

-50 DASIPDTAY
+50 DSSIPDTAY

-70 NASAIILARKH
+70 NASTIILARKH

-87 KQVEENKRSVEQ
+87 KQVKENKRSAEN

-104 KAHDKSMDIS
+104 KSHDTYMDIS

-135 IVVTGSFYKDAHQKN
+135 IVVTRSFYKEAHKKN
-150 EVSSF
+150 EASSF
-155 AVESSVIAGLVS
+155 AAESSVVAGLVS

-173 DDAVYKSA
+173 DDGAYKSA
-181 KQKGTFNYPGITKGN
+181 KQKGAFNYPGITKGY
-196 WSITDKYLSENTP
+196 WSVTDTYSSDNTP

-224 YVAVLGQINHPIT
+224 YVAVLGHKNHPIT
-237 TKVERTMA
+237 NQLERAMA

-274 PKGMQLQS
+274 PKGLKLKSETNNGPSLQ
-282 EMKEG
+282 
-287 PHAEGRVYEGSDMR
+287 GRVYVGPGMD
-301 LVVTRGPIQRK
+301 LVVTRGPVTSK
-312 DHPMVAYPKRVFNDI
+312 SNPMLTYPNRILKNFIHNP
-327 IYRSSKLL
+327 STLL

-344 MVLNNGVPTYIMDQY
+344 MILNNGVPIYLIDQY
-359 NPGKLSR
+359 NPGKQSR
-366 ILHLIQD
+366 IFHLIQD
-373 DEYSYVMV
+373 DEYEYFIILDYTDKKV
-381 LSYKDGKTKY
+381 KY
-391 NHLKLRNM
+391 NHLELRNM
-399 MEYLEF
+399 MEYLDF
-405 KNANQLRSKIEK
+405 KNAKELRSKIEK
-417 KTKK
+417 KIKK